1 MNWIMSYY
9 LVICWSTAQNN
20 HLPPATAEPQRG
32 IWNVCQQVLSM
43 WGRSVC
49 SSGSK
54 PHSGSVRLR
63 ISSSDLGWTNS
74 TSSWWR
80 LQLLISNSVWS
91 ELSPNLRPVPLL
103 TLPESIQPSR
113 VASTWEGINDSGQE
127 IPHLSLIK
135 FFFSKSSRLT
145 LFWQKRGSHSWS
157 TSTLMHSMERAPLPY
172 TTKKV
177 KYSDNGY
184 TCLHFLVP
192 SGSKLKA
199 GS

>member
-1 MNWIMSYY
+1 MCVNKFKVCGDAGFVPQAVNLRVGLSDWGF
-9 LVICWSTAQNN
+9 
-20 HLPPATAEPQRG
+20 PPQILGEPD
-32 IWNVCQQVLSM
+32 
-43 WGRSVC
+43 
-49 SSGSK
+49 
-54 PHSGSVRLR
+54 PHRP
-63 ISSSDLGWTNS
+63 NS
-74 TSSWWR
+74 ISSWWR

-91 ELSPNLRPVPLL
+91 ELSPNLRLVPLL

-157 TSTLMHSMERAPLPY
+157 TSTLMQSMKRAPLPY